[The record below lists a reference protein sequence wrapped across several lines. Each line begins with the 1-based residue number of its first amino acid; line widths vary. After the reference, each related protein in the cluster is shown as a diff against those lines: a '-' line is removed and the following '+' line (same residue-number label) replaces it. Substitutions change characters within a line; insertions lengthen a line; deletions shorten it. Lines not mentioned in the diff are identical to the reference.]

1 MNRTMLKPLHDNVV
15 LKKEKAEKKTA
26 SGIILTGDV
35 KEQPSFATVLAVGEG
50 QMIDGKRVAPTVK
63 VGDKVVFKKYS
74 TTEFKFEEEE
84 YLLIAEKDILAI
96 VE

>member
-1 MNRTMLKPLHDNVV
+1 MLKPLHDNVV

-35 KEQPSFATVLAVGEG
+35 KEQPDFATVVAVGTG
-50 QMIDGKRVAPTVK
+50 AYVDGKHVPMNVK
-63 VGDKVVFKKYS
+63 VGDKVVYKKYS
-74 TTEFKFEEEE
+74 TTDFKIEEEE
-84 YLLIAEKDILAI
+84 YLVIAEKDILAI